1 MSNLICLCTIS
12 HIEIKREFLYLPTQK
27 NIEKNKILFSMCLC
41 VLITTNH
48 EIKKFYFDITIMCS

>member
-1 MSNLICLCTIS
+1 MSNLICLCTIC

-41 VLITTNH
+41 VLIVTSY
-48 EIKKFYFDITIMCS
+48 ESIKFYLAMEINC

>member
-41 VLITTNH
+41 VLIVTSY
-48 EIKKFYFDITIMCS
+48 ESIKFYLAMEINC